1 MKRCY
6 SRKRNKKFRHVYRK
20 GSSKANELMVLIYV
34 RSKTPEL
41 THIGFSVSKKLGNS
55 VCRNRI
61 KRRLRS
67 VMAPLI
73 SSIKPGY
80 DIIVIAREPIAKA
93 EFAGIEAAARSLL
106 RRGDLMKK
114 EEK

>member
-1 MKRCY
+1 
-6 SRKRNKKFRHVYRK
+6 
-20 GSSKANELMVLIYV
+20 MVLIYV

-80 DIIVIAREPIAKA
+80 DIIVIAREPIAKV